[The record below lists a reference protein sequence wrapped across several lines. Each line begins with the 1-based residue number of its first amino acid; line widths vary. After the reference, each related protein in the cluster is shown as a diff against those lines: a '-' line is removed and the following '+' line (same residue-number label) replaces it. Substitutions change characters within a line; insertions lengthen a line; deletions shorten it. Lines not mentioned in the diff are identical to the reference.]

1 MILSKRERLIMV
13 LTLAAVSILVLD
25 RYVLTP
31 LLDGR
36 SSLQARKARLQ
47 GDMEQ
52 ADRLFTRRR
61 QVDQRWRQMLTGSLK
76 RDPAEAESQ
85 ILHALG
91 NWSEQTGLNLSAL
104 RPERSTE
111 KTDVREIT
119 FHISGSGSMN
129 SISRFVWCLETAEIP
144 IKVKVLSLASRKEG
158 IDDLSLQLRF
168 STLYLA
174 TEAPSLVEASAR
186 NDPKGTDQ

>member
-25 RYVLTP
+25 RYVLMP

-36 SSLQARKARLQ
+36 SSRQARKARLQ
-47 GDMEQ
+47 GDMER

-61 QVDQRWRQMLTGSLK
+61 QVDQSWRQMLSGSLK
-76 RDPAEAESQ
+76 RDPGEAESQ

-91 NWSEQTGLNLSAL
+91 NWSEQTGLNLSSI

-186 NDPKGTDQ
+186 NDPKGADQ

>member
-47 GDMEQ
+47 GDMER
-52 ADRLFTRRR
+52 ANRLLTRRR
-61 QVDQRWRQMLTGSLK
+61 QIDQRWNQMLTSSLK
-76 RDPAEAESQ
+76 RDPGEAESQ

-91 NWSEQTGLNLSAL
+91 NWSEQTGLNLSSI

-129 SISRFVWCLETAEIP
+129 SISWFVWCLETAEIP
-144 IKVKVLSLASRKEG
+144 IKVKVLSLGSRKEG
-158 IDDLSLQLRF
+158 TDDLSLQLRF
-168 STLYLA
+168 STLCLA
-174 TEAPSLVEASAR
+174 VQAPPAVMASVQ
-186 NDPKGTDQ
+186 NDPKGADQ

>member
-25 RYVLTP
+25 HYVLTP

-52 ADRLFTRRR
+52 ADRLFTRR
-61 QVDQRWRQMLTGSLK
+61 QHVDQRWRQMLTGSLK
-76 RDPAEAESQ
+76 RDPGEAESQ
-85 ILHALG
+85 ILRALG
-91 NWSEQTGLNLSAL
+91 NWSEQTGLNLSSI

-111 KTDVREIT
+111 KIDVREII

-144 IKVKVLSLASRKEG
+144 IKVKVLSLGSRKEG
-158 IDDLSLQLRF
+158 TDDLSLQLRF

-174 TEAPSLVEASAR
+174 VQAPSAVMASVQ
-186 NDPKGTDQ
+186 NDPKGADQ

>member
-1 MILSKRERLIMV
+1 MIFSKRERLIMV

-25 RYVLTP
+25 SYLLTP

-52 ADRLFTRRR
+52 ADRLLTRRQ

-76 RDPAEAESQ
+76 RDPGEAESQ
-85 ILHALG
+85 ILHALRD
-91 NWSEQTGLNLSAL
+91 WSEQTGLNLSSI

-144 IKVKVLSLASRKEG
+144 IKVKVLSFGSRKEG

-186 NDPKGTDQ
+186 NDPKGADQ

>member
-25 RYVLTP
+25 HYVLTP

-47 GDMEQ
+47 GDMER
-52 ADRLFTRRR
+52 ANRLLTRRR
-61 QVDQRWRQMLTGSLK
+61 QIDQRWNQMLTSSLK
-76 RDPAEAESQ
+76 RDPGEAESQ

-91 NWSEQTGLNLSAL
+91 NWSEQTALNLSAIK
-104 RPERSTE
+104 PERSTE

-144 IKVKVLSLASRKEG
+144 IKVKVLSLGSRKEG
-158 IDDLSLQLRF
+158 TDDLSLQLRF

-174 TEAPSLVEASAR
+174 VQAPPAVMASVQ
-186 NDPKGTDQ
+186 NDPKGVDQ

>member
-25 RYVLTP
+25 HYVLTP

-52 ADRLFTRRR
+52 ADRLLTRRQ

-76 RDPAEAESQ
+76 RDPGEAESQ

-91 NWSEQTGLNLSAL
+91 NWSEQTGLNLSSI

-144 IKVKVLSLASRKEG
+144 IKVKILRLGSRKEG
-158 IDDLSLQLRF
+158 TDDLSFQFRF

-174 TEAPSLVEASAR
+174 VQAPPAVMASVQ
-186 NDPKGTDQ
+186 NDPKGADQ